1 MIKKVLLLSLL
12 VFLIPFLTQG
22 QEVELEQ
29 ERIVI
34 DFFDDRLCSV
44 CRETKSFIEEKALEN
59 PLIELN
65 VYPITDTEELYK
77 KVEHYGIKNYK
88 IMSPTIF
95 ITSGESFN
103 FFQFRDFTSRQE
115 ESLTKAIQG
124 ETVEE
129 DCCMI
134 KVPFLGVE
142 IDIGD
147 WSLILIS
154 VILGSLDG
162 FNVCSLGALI
172 LILSIVLVL
181 DSRKKIFLYGGIFI
195 LTTVVT
201 YGVLVF
207 AWGKLFGS
215 LIGHLEILRIIVGL
229 AALGGGIYFLKEF
242 WKYFKHGPTCES
254 SKSSLFQKAT
264 ARLQNA
270 FKESKGTFFITTSII
285 LFAVVIT
292 IIELPCSIGV
302 PIAFT
307 GILIENSL
315 SSASY
320 FFHILIYLFFYMI
333 DEFLIFFVAVFTK
346 KIWLKDSKAITWIT
360 LVGAIIMFY
369 LAFYY
374 LFS

>member
-1 MIKKVLLLSLL
+1 MKKLLFVLVCFLMIFPQTSVQGEEKV
-12 VFLIPFLTQG
+12 I
-22 QEVELEQ
+22 
-29 ERIVI
+29 I
-34 DFFDDRLCSV
+34 DFFDDRLCPV
-44 CRETKSFIEEKALEN
+44 CRETKLFVQEIAEN
-59 PLIELN
+59 DPQIELN
-65 VYPITDTEELYK
+65 IYPISDTEKLYQK
-77 KVEHYGIKNYK
+77 IEEHGIENYN

-95 ITSGESFN
+95 IEKGSSFN

-115 ESLTKAIQG
+115 ESLIKAIQG
-124 ETVEE
+124 EVVEE

-134 KVPFLGVE
+134 KIPFLGVE

-195 LTTVVT
+195 LTTVAT

-207 AWGKLFGS
+207 AWGKLFES

-242 WKYFKHGPTCES
+242 WKYFKYGPTCES
-254 SKSSLFQKAT
+254 SKSPLFQKAT
-264 ARLQNA
+264 TRLQNA

-285 LFAVVIT
+285 IFAVIIT

-307 GILIENSL
+307 GILIENGL
-315 SSASY
+315 SSISY